1 MTTLHFHLLPKRN
14 EQQFWVRFQPELL
27 GDMVHWVMS
36 QLRERLPELLVM
48 AAGEHL
54 VSDLDSD
61 LISKRVDELT
71 ALVDEARE
79 ALAAR

>member
-1 MTTLHFHLLPKRN
+1 MPIHFYNIPPIPADPKHTRYLDAG
-14 EQQFWVRFQPELL
+14 VLRFGIE
-27 GDMVHWVMS
+27 HRS